1 MQVDGPAPQELFFT
15 TRVTVFAT
23 VFKLSLSFSTPF
35 PPYILPYNPYLFA
48 TALCS
53 LGCDNLERAPGLQ

>member
-1 MQVDGPAPQELFFT
+1 LFFA

-23 VFKLSLSFSTPF
+23 VFKLSLSFSTPL